1 MRQLG
6 LGYANLGALLMA
18 RGLPYDSHE
27 GRSVAA
33 AITALMTGRA
43 YRTSGEIAA
52 AMGPY
57 DEFAKN
63 REPHLRVMRKHRD
76 AAYEIDEHVEA
87 GLLAAARRSWDE
99 AVELGELHGHRN
111 AQATV
116 LAPTGTIS
124 FLMDCDTT
132 GVEPDFS
139 LVKIKEL
146 VGGGHMTIVNRTV
159 PRALRRLG
167 YSDAQIEQIEAYVN
181 EHRTIIGA
189 PEHPRRAPAGV
200 RRGRRRARD
209 LAHGPHPDDGR
220 GAAVHL
226 RARSRRP

>member
-1 MRQLG
+1 M
-6 LGYANLGALLMA
+6 
-18 RGLPYDSHE
+18 
-27 GRSVAA
+27 AA

-43 YRTSGEIAA
+43 YRTSGEVAA

-63 REPHLRVMRKHRD
+63 RDPHLRVMRKHRD

-87 GLLAAARRSWDE
+87 GAARGG
-99 AVELGELHGHRN
+99 AAQLGRGGRARRAARPPQRAGDGARADGHD
-111 AQATV
+111 Q
-116 LAPTGTIS
+116 

-159 PRALRRLG
+159 PRALRSARL
-167 YSDAQIEQIEAYVN
+167 
-181 EHRTIIGA
+181 
-189 PEHPRRAPAGV
+189 
-200 RRGRRRARD
+200 RRGRRSS
-209 LAHGPHPDDGR
+209 
-220 GAAVHL
+220 
-226 RARSRRP
+226 RSRRT